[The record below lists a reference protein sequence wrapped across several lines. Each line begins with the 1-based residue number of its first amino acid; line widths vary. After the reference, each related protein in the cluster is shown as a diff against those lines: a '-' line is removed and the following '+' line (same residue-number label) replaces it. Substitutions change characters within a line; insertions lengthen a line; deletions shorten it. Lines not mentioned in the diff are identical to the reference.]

1 MTKNI
6 TIWIFSILFLLI
18 TCVGIRDFYHTMTYD
33 EVYIGSHFGAG
44 GLIYFK
50 DYPLLLAVLFGI
62 TVFLP
67 PISVV
72 TMLLFRKKVATSMM
86 MYVLIAMVFLY
97 VYTFCFRNR
106 WQLLG
111 EQTSIF
117 DIVILGLYLLYYLY
131 LLLLKRKHII
141 K

>member
-6 TIWIFSILFLLI
+6 TIWIFSVLFLLI
-18 TCVGIRDFYHTMTYD
+18 TCVGIKDFYYTMTYN

-72 TMLLFRKKVATSMM
+72 LVLLFRKKIATSIM
-86 MYVLIAMVFLY
+86 MYALAAMVLLDI
-97 VYTFCFRNR
+97 YTFCFRNR

-111 EQTSIF
+111 EQLSIF
-117 DIVILGLYLLYYLY
+117 DMVILGIYFLYYLY
-131 LLLLKRKHII
+131 LLLLKKKHII
-141 K
+141 

>member
-6 TIWIFSILFLLI
+6 TIWIFSVLFLLI
-18 TCVGIRDFYHTMTYD
+18 TCVGINDFCHTMTYN
-33 EVYIGSHFGAG
+33 EAYIGSHFGAG

-50 DYPLLLAVLFGI
+50 NYPLALAILFGI

-67 PISVV
+67 PISVITV
-72 TMLLFRKKVATSMM
+72 LLFRKRVATSIMM
-86 MYVLIAMVFLY
+86 CALVAMLLLD
-97 VYTFCFRNR
+97 VYTFCFRQR

-111 EQTSIF
+111 EQTSIY
-117 DIVILGLYLLYYLY
+117 DVVILGIFLLYYLY
-131 LLLLKRKHII
+131 LLLLKRKNII

>member
-6 TIWIFSILFLLI
+6 TIWIFSVLFLLI
-18 TCVGIRDFYHTMTYD
+18 ICAGIKDFYQTMTYNQ
-33 EVYIGSHFGAG
+33 VYIGSHFGAG

-50 DYPLLLAVLFGI
+50 DYPLLLAFLFGI

-72 TMLLFRKKVATSMM
+72 TVLLFRKKVAASMM
-86 MYVLIAMVFLY
+86 MYALIAMVTLN

-111 EQTSIF
+111 EKTSIF
-117 DIVILGLYLLYYLY
+117 DIVILGLYLLFYSY

>member
-1 MTKNI
+1 
-6 TIWIFSILFLLI
+6 
-18 TCVGIRDFYHTMTYD
+18 MTYD

-50 DYPLLLAVLFGI
+50 DYPLLLAILFGI

-72 TMLLFRKKVATSMM
+72 MVLLFRKKVAASIM
-86 MYVLIAMVFLY
+86 MYALAAMVFLDI
-97 VYTFCFRNR
+97 YTFCFRNR

-117 DIVILGLYLLYYLY
+117 DIAILGIYLLYYLY
-131 LLLLKRKHII
+131 LLLLKKHII

>member
-6 TIWIFSILFLLI
+6 TVWIFSVLFLLI
-18 TCVGIRDFYHTMTYD
+18 TCVGIKDFYQTMTYD

-50 DYPLLLAVLFGI
+50 DYPLLLAILFGI

-72 TMLLFRKKVATSMM
+72 MVLLFRKKVAASIM
-86 MYVLIAMVFLY
+86 MYALAAMVFLDI
-97 VYTFCFRNR
+97 YTFCFRNR

-117 DIVILGLYLLYYLY
+117 DIAILGIYLLYYLY
-131 LLLLKRKHII
+131 LLLLKKHII

>member
-6 TIWIFSILFLLI
+6 TVWIFSVLFLLI
-18 TCVGIRDFYHTMTYD
+18 TCVGIKDFCQTMTYD

-50 DYPLLLAVLFGI
+50 DYPLLLAILFGI

-72 TMLLFRKKVATSMM
+72 MVLLFRKKVAASIM
-86 MYVLIAMVFLY
+86 MYALAAMVFLDI
-97 VYTFCFRNR
+97 YTFCFRNR

-117 DIVILGLYLLYYLY
+117 DIAILGIYLLYYLY
-131 LLLLKRKHII
+131 LLLLKKYII

>member
-6 TIWIFSILFLLI
+6 TIWIISILFLLI
-18 TCVGIRDFYHTMTYD
+18 TCVGIKDFYHTMTYD

-50 DYPLLLAVLFGI
+50 AYPLLLAVLFGI

-72 TMLLFRKKVATSMM
+72 TVLLFRKKVATSIM

>member
-6 TIWIFSILFLLI
+6 TIWIISILFLLI
-18 TCVGIRDFYHTMTYD
+18 TCVGINDFCHTMTYN
-33 EVYIGSHFGAG
+33 EAYIGSHFGAG

-72 TMLLFRKKVATSMM
+72 MILFFRKRIAVSIMGCA
-86 MYVLIAMVFLY
+86 LIAMVFLE

-117 DIVILGLYLLYYLY
+117 DIIILGIFLLYYLY
-131 LLLLKRKHII
+131 LLWLKRKHII

>member
-6 TIWIFSILFLLI
+6 TVWIFSVLFLLI
-18 TCVGIRDFYHTMTYD
+18 TCAGIKDFYQTMTYD
-33 EVYIGSHFGAG
+33 EVYICSHFGAG

-50 DYPLLLAVLFGI
+50 DYPLLLAILFGI

-72 TMLLFRKKVATSMM
+72 MVLLFRKKVAASIM
-86 MYVLIAMVFLY
+86 MYALAAMVFLDI
-97 VYTFCFRNR
+97 YTFCFRNR

-117 DIVILGLYLLYYLY
+117 DIAILGIYLLYYLY
-131 LLLLKRKHII
+131 LLLLKKYII

>member
-18 TCVGIRDFYHTMTYD
+18 TCVGIKDFYHTMTYD

-72 TMLLFRKKVATSMM
+72 TVLLFRKKVATSMM

-111 EQTSIF
+111 EQISIF

>member
-6 TIWIFSILFLLI
+6 TIWIFSVLFLLI
-18 TCVGIRDFYHTMTYD
+18 TCTGIEDFYHTMTYD

-67 PISVV
+67 PISVAMV
-72 TMLLFRKKVATSMM
+72 LLFRKKVATSIMI
-86 MYVLIAMVFLY
+86 YSLVAMVFLN

-111 EQTSIF
+111 ERLSIF
-117 DIVILGLYLLYYLY
+117 DIVILGIYFLYYLY
-131 LLLLKRKHII
+131 LLILKNKHII

>member
-6 TIWIFSILFLLI
+6 TVWIFSVPFLLI
-18 TCVGIRDFYHTMTYD
+18 TCVGIKDFYQTMTYD

-50 DYPLLLAVLFGI
+50 DYPLLLAILFGI

-72 TMLLFRKKVATSMM
+72 MVLLFRKKVAASIM
-86 MYVLIAMVFLY
+86 MYALAAMVFLDI
-97 VYTFCFRNR
+97 YTFCFRNR

-117 DIVILGLYLLYYLY
+117 DIAILGIYLLYYLY
-131 LLLLKRKHII
+131 LLLLKKYII

>member
-6 TIWIFSILFLLI
+6 TVWIFSVLFLLI
-18 TCVGIRDFYHTMTYD
+18 TCVGIKDFYQTMTYD

-50 DYPLLLAVLFGI
+50 DYPLLLAILFGI

-72 TMLLFRKKVATSMM
+72 MVLLFRKKVAASIM
-86 MYVLIAMVFLY
+86 MYALAAMVFLDI
-97 VYTFCFRNR
+97 YTFCFRNR

-117 DIVILGLYLLYYLY
+117 DIAILGIYLLYYLY
-131 LLLLKRKHII
+131 LLLLKKHRI

>member
-1 MTKNI
+1 MTKKI
-6 TIWIFSILFLLI
+6 TVWIFSVLFLLI
-18 TCVGIRDFYHTMTYD
+18 TCAGIKDFYQTMTYD

-50 DYPLLLAVLFGI
+50 DYPLLLAILFGI

-72 TMLLFRKKVATSMM
+72 MVLLFRKKVAAPIM
-86 MYVLIAMVFLY
+86 MYALAAMVFLDI
-97 VYTFCFRNR
+97 YTFCFRNR

-111 EQTSIF
+111 EQASIF
-117 DIVILGLYLLYYLY
+117 DIAILGIYLLYYLY
-131 LLLLKRKHII
+131 LLLLKKHII

>member
-6 TIWIFSILFLLI
+6 TVWIFSVLFLLI
-18 TCVGIRDFYHTMTYD
+18 TCVGIKDFYRTMTYD

-50 DYPLLLAVLFGI
+50 DYPLLLAILFGI

-72 TMLLFRKKVATSMM
+72 MVLLFRKKVAASIM
-86 MYVLIAMVFLY
+86 MYALAAMVFLDI
-97 VYTFCFRNR
+97 YTFCFRNR

-117 DIVILGLYLLYYLY
+117 DIAILGIYLLYYLY
-131 LLLLKRKHII
+131 LLLLKKYII

>member
-6 TIWIFSILFLLI
+6 TIWVFSILFLLI

-33 EVYIGSHFGAG
+33 EVYIDSHFGAG

-50 DYPLLLAVLFGI
+50 NYPLLLAVLFGI

-72 TMLLFRKKVATSMM
+72 MVLFSRKRIAVSMM
-86 MYVLIAMVFLY
+86 GCALIAMYF
-97 VYTFCFRNR
+97 
-106 WQLLG
+106 
-111 EQTSIF
+111 
-117 DIVILGLYLLYYLY
+117 
-131 LLLLKRKHII
+131 
-141 K
+141 

>member
-6 TIWIFSILFLLI
+6 TVWIFSVPFLLI
-18 TCVGIRDFYHTMTYD
+18 TCVGIKDFYQTMTYD
-33 EVYIGSHFGAG
+33 EVYIGSHFGVG

-50 DYPLLLAVLFGI
+50 DYPLLLAILFGI

-72 TMLLFRKKVATSMM
+72 MVLLFRKKVAASIM
-86 MYVLIAMVFLY
+86 MYALAAMVFLDI
-97 VYTFCFRNR
+97 YTFCFRNR

-117 DIVILGLYLLYYLY
+117 DIAILGIYLLYYLY
-131 LLLLKRKHII
+131 LLLLKKYII

>member
-18 TCVGIRDFYHTMTYD
+18 TCVGIKDFYHTMTYD
-33 EVYIGSHFGAG
+33 EIYIGSHFGAG

-72 TMLLFRKKVATSMM
+72 TVLLFRKKVATSMM

>member
-6 TIWIFSILFLLI
+6 TVWIFSVPFLLI
-18 TCVGIRDFYHTMTYD
+18 TCVGIKDFYQTMTYD
-33 EVYIGSHFGAG
+33 EVYIGSHFGVG

-50 DYPLLLAVLFGI
+50 DYPLLLAILFGI

-72 TMLLFRKKVATSMM
+72 MVLLFRKKVAASIM
-86 MYVLIAMVFLY
+86 MYALAAMVFLDI
-97 VYTFCFRNR
+97 YTFCFRNR

-117 DIVILGLYLLYYLY
+117 DIIILGIYLLYYLY
-131 LLLLKRKHII
+131 LLWLKRKHII
-141 K
+141 N

>member
-6 TIWIFSILFLLI
+6 TIWIFSVLFLLI
-18 TCVGIRDFYHTMTYD
+18 TCTGIEDFYHTMTYD

-50 DYPLLLAVLFGI
+50 DYPLLLAILFGI

-72 TMLLFRKKVATSMM
+72 MVLLFRKKVAASIM
-86 MYVLIAMVFLY
+86 MYALAAMVFLDI
-97 VYTFCFRNR
+97 YTFCFRNR

-117 DIVILGLYLLYYLY
+117 DIAILGIYLLYYLY
-131 LLLLKRKHII
+131 LLLLKKYII

>member
-6 TIWIFSILFLLI
+6 TVWIFSVLFLLI
-18 TCVGIRDFYHTMTYD
+18 TCVGIKDFYQTMSYD

-50 DYPLLLAVLFGI
+50 DYPLLLAILFGI

-72 TMLLFRKKVATSMM
+72 MVLLFRKKVAASIM
-86 MYVLIAMVFLY
+86 MYALAAMVFLDI
-97 VYTFCFRNR
+97 YTFFFRNR

-117 DIVILGLYLLYYLY
+117 DIAILGIYLLYYLY
-131 LLLLKRKHII
+131 LLLLKKYII